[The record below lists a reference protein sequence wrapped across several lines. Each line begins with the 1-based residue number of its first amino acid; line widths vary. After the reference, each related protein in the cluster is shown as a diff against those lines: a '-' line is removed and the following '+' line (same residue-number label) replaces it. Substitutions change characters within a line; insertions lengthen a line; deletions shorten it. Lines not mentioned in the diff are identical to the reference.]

1 MIIRQII
8 ANFILFLIGNIGLIN
23 ISRSIILILMCLE
36 IIILSGS
43 FNFIIFGVYLDD
55 IYGQIV
61 GILALTIAAAES
73 GIALAIIIFYNRQ
86 KQYVDLYV

>member
-1 MIIRQII
+1 MILKQII
-8 ANFILFLIGNIGLIN
+8 ANFILFLIGNVGLVN
-23 ISRSIILILMCLE
+23 ASRSVILILMCLE
-36 IIILSGS
+36 LILLSGS
-43 FNFIIFGVYLDD
+43 LNFIIFGTYLDD

-86 KQYVDLYV
+86 KKTAFVY